1 MSGPHRPPRHL
12 WMMLL
17 VPLVASAWTRDWWA
31 PDEPR
36 YAQVAR
42 EIYTSGEFLV
52 MHLCGAIYRSKPP
65 LLFWISGAL
74 GSLTDWSELAM
85 RLPSLV
91 STLVSAW
98 LAARLARRFWGED
111 EAQLAPVFYLT
122 TAMVVWHGARMQ
134 IDPLLGALCFAS
146 LVIASEPCK
155 DSKQRGRNL
164 LAAGL
169 LSGLGVL
176 AKGPIALVLIAVPL
190 LGWRWIQGAQPVR
203 ASRAFRLLAVLAAL
217 APGLCWALAVIARR
231 PELAYDLFLGQF
243 FERAVKGTNHVNPF
257 WYHFAYQ
264 PLLLLP
270 WSVPVLGGSWLGWR
284 ALRARWQGLAFDPGV
299 AQCGLWFWCLMV
311 LFSLSPE
318 KRDLYLLPAYPAAA
332 LLAARWT
339 LQSVRNRQVS
349 RAWNSIV
356 PMLLMLVGVALCC
369 ARLFESR
376 LPAEFAGLTW
386 QPFAIGLP
394 LALAALLAL
403 RSVWR
408 AELMRATLA
417 LASGLAVSATLAAL
431 VFFPMV
437 NPLKSARS
445 LSARL
450 AARPEQPSVIPV
462 VGVMPE
468 GYRFYS
474 GRPVVQ
480 GPILDRSLPDPVGNQ
495 QREFLEIARREGAAF
510 LALVERKNW
519 QLWSEATR
527 GQFDVRLEQEVGTR
541 RIFVLGPKLK

>member
-1 MSGPHRPPRHL
+1 ML
-12 WMMLL
+12 LL

-85 RLPSLV
+85 RLPSLA

-98 LAARLARRFWGED
+98 LVARLARRFWGEE
-111 EAQLAPVFYLT
+111 EARLAPILYLT
-122 TAMVVWHGARMQ
+122 TAMVLWHGARMQ
-134 IDPLLGALCFAS
+134 IDPLLGALCFGA
-146 LVIASEPCK
+146 LVIASEPCANP
-155 DSKQRGRNL
+155 KQRGRNL

-169 LSGLGVL
+169 LAGLGVL
-176 AKGPIALVLIAVPL
+176 AKGPIALVLIALPL
-190 LGWRWIQGAQPVR
+190 LGWRWVQGAQPVR
-203 ASRAFRLLAVLAAL
+203 ATRAFRLLAVLAAL

-243 FERAVKGTNHVNPF
+243 FERAVKGTDHVNPF
-257 WYHFAYQ
+257 WYHFFYQ
-264 PLLLLP
+264 PLLMLP
-270 WSVPVLGGSWLGWR
+270 WTVPILGGSWLAWR
-284 ALRARWQGLAFDPGV
+284 ALRARWRREAFDPGI
-299 AQCGLWFWCLMV
+299 AQCGLWLWSLMIA
-311 LFSLSPE
+311 FSLSPE

-332 LLAARWT
+332 LLAARWI
-339 LQSVRNRQVS
+339 LQSIRNQSIS

-356 PMLLMLVGVALCC
+356 PMLLMLVAIVVCC
-369 ARLFESR
+369 ARLYESR
-376 LPAEFAGLTW
+376 LPAAFVGLTW
-386 QPFAIGLP
+386 QPFAVGIP
-394 LALAALLAL
+394 LALAAAL
-403 RSVWR
+403 SLRGVWR
-408 AELMRATLA
+408 ADLMRATVA
-417 LASGLAVSATLAAL
+417 LASGLAVTATLAAL
-431 VFFPMV
+431 IIFPMV

-480 GPILDRSLPDPVGNQ
+480 GPIRNKTLPDPVGTQ
-495 QREFLEIARREGAAF
+495 EREFLEIARREGPQF

-519 QLWSEATR
+519 NLWSEATR
-527 GQFDVRLEQEVGTR
+527 ASFEVRLEQKVGTR
-541 RIFVLGPKLK
+541 QIFILGTKLK